1 MNVNVMG
8 LEQNGYQEMFYLP
21 LFLTMVRHFLELPE
35 VSPMAQIEDGY
46 EHAEEKSKW
55 PLIWSE
61 VLHNTT
67 ATIATAAATTTQAT

>member
-1 MNVNVMG
+1 
-8 LEQNGYQEMFYLP
+8 
-21 LFLTMVRHFLELPE
+21 
-35 VSPMAQIEDGY
+35 MAQIEDGY